1 LTLDIKEI
9 LINLSEGTGV
19 SGYELGIAAYL
30 ERKCPWAD
38 EIRRDKLGNLIML
51 KRARPAADP
60 PCRPKVML
68 AAHMD
73 EIGLIITKIEDEGFL
88 RFSTVGG
95 IDQRVLLAQ
104 EVVVHGKTE
113 LPGVVG
119 AKPPHV
125 QTPEER
131 NNAVPMEQLYIDVG
145 YSSKEQLNGLVSIG
159 DLATINRK
167 VVNLSSSLIAGKAMD
182 DRAGVAVMLECL
194 KALAN
199 MNHVADVYAVAT
211 VQEEVGVRGATTSTF
226 GIVPDIGIALDV
238 GHGDMPG
245 VADHLTI
252 SMGNGPGIALGP
264 HVHPSLH
271 NRFVQIAK
279 DWNISFTLQPAVRP
293 GGTDAFAIQIT
304 QAGIPTALLSLPLR
318 YMHTPVETL
327 DYEDVRK
334 TGRLLAR
341 FIAELD
347 QEFVEGLKC
356 F

>member
-1 LTLDIKEI
+1 
-9 LINLSEGTGV
+9 
-19 SGYELGIAAYL
+19 
-30 ERKCPWAD
+30 
-38 EIRRDKLGNLIML
+38 ML
-51 KRARPAADP
+51 KRAKPAVEHAY
-60 PCRPKVML
+60 RPKVML

-73 EIGLIITKIEDEGFL
+73 EIGLIITKIDDEGFL

-104 EVVVHGKTE
+104 EVIVHGKTD
-113 LPGVVG
+113 LPGVIG

-125 QTPEER
+125 QAPEER
-131 NNAVPMEQLYIDVG
+131 NNAVPIDELKIEVGNDSKDQLDELVG
-145 YSSKEQLNGLVSIG
+145 IVEH
-159 DLATINRK
+159 ATINRK
-167 VVNLSSSLIAGKAMD
+167 VENLNGSLMAGKAMD

-199 MNHVADVYAVAT
+199 MNHIADVYAVAT
-211 VQEEVGVRGATTSTF
+211 VQEEVGVRGATTSTY

-238 GHGDMPG
+238 GHGDMSG
-245 VADHLTI
+245 VAEHLTI
-252 SMGNGPGIALGP
+252 SLGNGPGIAMGP

-271 NRFVQIAK
+271 KRLVQTAK
-279 DWNISFTLQPAVRP
+279 DWNISYTLEPAVRP

-318 YMHTPVETL
+318 YMHTAVETL
-327 DYEDVRK
+327 DYDDVRK
-334 TGRLLAR
+334 TARLLAQ
-341 FIAELD
+341 FISELD

>member
-1 LTLDIKEI
+1 MAMDVKEI
-9 LINLSEGTGV
+9 LANLSEGTGI
-19 SGYELGIAAYL
+19 SGYEHGLADYL
-30 ERKCPWAD
+30 EQHCPWAD
-38 EIRRDKLGNLIML
+38 EIRQDKLGNLIMVQ
-51 KRARPAADP
+51 RARNAAEQP
-60 PCRPKVML
+60 YRPKVML

-73 EIGLIITKIEDEGFL
+73 EIGLIITKIDDEGFL

-104 EVVVHGKTE
+104 EVIVHGKTD
-113 LPGVVG
+113 LPGVIG
-119 AKPPHV
+119 AEPPHV
-125 QTPEER
+125 QDPNER
-131 NNAVPMEQLYIDVG
+131 SEAVPMDELYIDVG
-145 YSSKEQLNGLVSIG
+145 YDSKEQLAELVRVG

-167 VVNLSSSLIAGKAMD
+167 VVHLGGSLMAGKAMD

-194 KALAN
+194 KALAT
-199 MNHVADVYAVAT
+199 MNHIADVYAVAT
-211 VQEEVGVRGATTSTF
+211 VQEEVGYRGAITSAF

-245 VADHLTI
+245 VPEYLTI
-252 SMGNGPGIALGP
+252 NLGNGPGIALGP

-271 NRFVQIAK
+271 KRLVQTAK
-279 DWNISFTLQPAVRP
+279 EWNISYSLEPATRP
-293 GGTDAFAIQIT
+293 SGTDAYAIQIT
-304 QAGIPTALLSLPLR
+304 QAGIPTALLSIPLR

-327 DYEDVRK
+327 NWDDVRK
-334 TGRLLAR
+334 TARLLAQ